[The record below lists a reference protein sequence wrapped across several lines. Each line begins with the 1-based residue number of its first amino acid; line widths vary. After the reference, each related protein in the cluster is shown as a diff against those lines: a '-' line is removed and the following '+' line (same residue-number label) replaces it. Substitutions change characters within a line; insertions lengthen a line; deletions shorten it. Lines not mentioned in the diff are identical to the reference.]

1 MKNLPDKFPI
11 RYALIVPMSE
21 DDHDDENYY
30 QSEVLFNEYLLMLK
44 NNPLDYSLLF
54 PEYKSVNFTIL
65 GKPAFQIS
73 KLYAEEGWIDV
84 IKEKMEETMS
94 EAFCSGWAKGFVFT
108 IGLYS
113 YKKSFEM
120 PAFVR
125 LKGVQNTNANY
136 YNKIYERIRKGDID
150 NWELHSLLGDHAR
163 PIEQDLY
170 YSNVWK
176 ELDINEKIGGYIL
189 RMDIFRKD
197 ELFKNLLKDAKNI
210 TKIPVLICKS
220 WGDLFAEEL
229 FILYKM
235 FRYCNNCGKALPFGY
250 NGKYCPD
257 EPENVDCI
265 RERARK
271 RKHSQ
276 NKN

>member
-11 RYALIVPMSE
+11 RYALIIPMSE
-21 DDHDDENYY
+21 DDFEDEKSY

-44 NNPLDYSLLF
+44 DNPLNYSLLF
-54 PEYKSVNFTIL
+54 PKYKSVNFTIL

-84 IKEKMEETMS
+84 IKEKMKETMP
-94 EAFCSGWAKGFVFT
+94 EAFCSGWSNGFVFAT
-108 IGLYS
+108 GLYS
-113 YKKSFEM
+113 YKKSCEI
-120 PAFVR
+120 PAFSKLR
-125 LKGVQNTNANY
+125 DEKNIDTSY
-136 YNKIYERIRKGDID
+136 YNKIYERIKKGEID
-150 NWELHSLLGDHAR
+150 NWELHSLLGNHER

-176 ELDINEKIGGYIL
+176 ELDINEEIGGYIL
-189 RMDIFRKD
+189 RMTISRKD
-197 ELFKNLLKDAKNI
+197 EWFKNLPKDAKNI

-220 WGDLFAEEL
+220 WEDLFAEEL
-229 FILYKM
+229 FLSYKM

-250 NGKYCPD
+250 NGKYCPN
-257 EPENVDCI
+257 EPENIDCI

-276 NKN
+276 NAN